1 VSRRFRLGVLLT
13 TLLAGGSIPARAQVS
28 PGAITSRFI
37 DPVGGLSLEQAVA
50 RALENEPALRSTRS
64 DIDVAKGARLQA
76 ALRPNPSVSFERR
89 DEPGGTDSLT
99 TVSVTWPLDLFRRTG
114 RVAVADLEVA
124 GARLAVSDRERL
136 LVAEVRTQYGEVL
149 ASVRE
154 VAVFDEGVV
163 AMQRQHGLLCAR
175 VAEGASPPLDR
186 DVVDVELRR
195 LQSDQLIRV
204 GRAEA
209 AMMKLKRLLG
219 MRPDAS
225 LTLRDTLET
234 VVNRESATTQ
244 SAAAASQHLDA
255 RADVRQAAIRV
266 DLAEARINHAER
278 EGRFDVS
285 LYGSYMRMDS
295 GFAQRGF
302 GPTGVIERV
311 RGQFSYLSV
320 GTTVT
325 LPLFNR
331 NQGDVAS
338 AKAERASA
346 AAARDASR
354 SSAETEAAAAA
365 LQYERARQAVTLYA
379 DGTGARNL
387 AKHNLTVVRQSYE
400 LGRVTVFDVL
410 AEQRRYLE
418 IEHAYTEVLRA
429 TYEAATA
436 LKLALGET
444 R

>member
-285 LYGSYMRMDS
+285 LYGSYMR
-295 GFAQRGF
+295 
-302 GPTGVIERV
+302 V